1 MQNAFKLKSL
11 ITLVTLLVFNIMNA
25 QEHKSVTEALG
36 LSVGDS
42 VPSF

>member
-11 ITLVTLLVFNIMNA
+11 ITLVTLFVFNFMNA
-25 QEHKSVTEALG
+25 QEHKRATEALG